1 MDKNAQSYYNA
12 VAQLPQYIAK
22 PLSLVCE
29 QTAKTVTEV
38 RLRNNRPVVLSTTNG
53 SFFIDKSGKGSRHLS
68 ISAFCTSH
76 DDIEECFKAACAYS
90 VHTYEHYIL
99 NGFVP
104 LGGGHRVG
112 ISGTAV
118 CNAHT
123 IEAVKNITSLN
134 IRIARV
140 DIHKCDE
147 NITSLIHNMNG
158 GIILAGEPGSGKT
171 TALRSVMRELSDLG
185 KKVAVV
191 DERFEIAP
199 LARTG
204 FAYNIPLNCDIMS
217 GYPKHEA
224 MIQAVRSLSPD
235 VILCDE
241 IGNFEDVHAVKQ
253 AANAGVKLFI
263 TMHGRDTASLR
274 MRPQARAIMQTG
286 AFTNIVFLKSG
297 KTPGVV
303 REVVYVSN
311 DI

>member
-12 VAQLPQYIAK
+12 VAQLPQFISK
-22 PLSLVCE
+22 TLSLLNE
-29 QTAKTVTEV
+29 QAAKEVTEV
-38 RLRNNRPVVLSTTNG
+38 RLRNNRPIVLGTTQG
-53 SFFIDKSGKGSRHLS
+53 SMFIDKSGKATPNLS

-76 DDIEECFKAACAYS
+76 DDIEECFKAVCSYS
-90 VHTYEHYIL
+90 VHSYEHYIL

-104 LGGGHRVG
+104 LSGGHRVG
-112 ISGTAV
+112 LSGTAV
-118 CNAHT
+118 CNAKS
-123 IEAVKNITSLN
+123 IEAIKNISSLN

-140 DIHKCDE
+140 NIVDCDE
-147 NITSLIHNMNG
+147 NIKSLIHNMNG

-171 TALRSVMRELSDLG
+171 TALRSVMKVMSELG
-185 KKVAVV
+185 KKVVV
-191 DERFEIAP
+191 IDERFEIAP

-204 FAYNIPLNCDIMS
+204 FAYNVPLNCDIMS

-241 IGNFEDVHAVKQ
+241 IGNFEDVYAVKQ

-263 TMHGRDTASLR
+263 TMHGKDTASLR
-274 MRPQARAIMQTG
+274 MRPQAKAIMQTG
-286 AFTNIVFLKSG
+286 AFSNIVFLKSC
-297 KTPGVV
+297 KTPGAV
-303 REVVYVSN
+303 REVVFVAN